1 MNKKNEQC
9 SINRL
14 MKKLIVVVTMDGKK
28 VSGVLKGVT
37 KYELYVEQVKDGN
50 KTGQYF
56 VLFKHAVKYIRW
68 QD

>member
-1 MNKKNEQC
+1 MQYQ
-9 SINRL
+9 SIDE
-14 MKKLIVVVTMDGKK
+14 KLIVTMDEK

-50 KTGQYF
+50 KTGQHF

-68 QD
+68 QE

>member
-1 MNKKNEQC
+1 M
-9 SINRL
+9 
-14 MKKLIVVVTMDGKK
+14 KK

-50 KTGQYF
+50 KTGQHF

-68 QD
+68 QE